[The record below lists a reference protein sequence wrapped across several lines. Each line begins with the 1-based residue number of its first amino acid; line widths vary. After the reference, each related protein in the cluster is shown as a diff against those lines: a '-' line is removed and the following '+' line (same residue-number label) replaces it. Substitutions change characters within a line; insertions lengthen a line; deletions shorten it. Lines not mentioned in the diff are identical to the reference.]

1 MDRAAGARGRH
12 ASCAAGMSWPPS
24 PYLVAAIWTLVGL
37 AAGLLVRWASVRL
50 ARREGLEPSS
60 APWQVYGPSLLTA
73 LLFGLFGWRLG
84 ATPLLLIRSLWVA
97 VLVQVIFFDLEHHLI
112 LDRVLLPAALAAL
125 LLSLVT
131 PNLGWVMALLA
142 GVGTG
147 LVFLAIAAVGAFL
160 FRAEAMGLGDV
171 KFSAF
176 IGLVLGPRPTLS
188 AILLG
193 VFLAGLVA
201 LALVVLRRRT
211 MKDSIAYGPYLAVG
225 TLVLLF
231 TLGNA

>member
-1 MDRAAGARGRH
+1 MR
-12 ASCAAGMSWPPS
+12 WPPS

-37 AAGLLVRWASVRL
+37 AAGLLVRWTSVRL
-50 ARREGLEPSS
+50 ARREGLEPASE
-60 APWQVYGPSLLTA
+60 PWQVYGPCLLAA
-73 LLFGLFGWRLG
+73 LLFALFGWRLG
-84 ATPLLLIRSLWVA
+84 ATPLLLIRSLWVV

-125 LLSLVT
+125 VLSLVT

-147 LVFLAIAAVGAFL
+147 LVFLAIAAVGALL

-171 KFSAF
+171 KFSAVL
-176 IGLVLGPRPTLS
+176 GLVLGPRPTLS

-201 LALVVLRRRT
+201 LALVALRRRT
-211 MKDSIAYGPYLAVG
+211 MRDSIAYGPFLATG
-225 TLVLLF
+225 ALVVLF
-231 TLGNA
+231 SLGNS